1 MYTIYLYSI
10 YIYIVSISIII
21 IYIYI
26 RAYMRVRACNQ
37 GNKKGSQINDC
48 LCMCVYDMQY
58 LCTLYLYS
66 IYIYT
71 YAISYLIIYIYIYA
85 YMRVRACK
93 QGNKKGSQINDCLCM
108 YDIYTSANS
117 TYRAAPSMMP

>member
-1 MYTIYLYSI
+1 
-10 YIYIVSISIII
+10 
-21 IYIYI
+21 
-26 RAYMRVRACNQ
+26 MRVRACNQ

-85 YMRVRACK
+85 YMRVRVYVIQCTLSHAILDTSYINWLQSIEPYVSAMYIDCHYVDIAIIIK
-93 QGNKKGSQINDCLCM
+93 AIKKGQ
-108 YDIYTSANS
+108 
-117 TYRAAPSMMP
+117 